1 VGEAHPFLPTFALV
15 LCTAAITTVVFQRL
29 KQPVILGYLLAGVM
43 VGPYVTLVPVTADRG
58 TTETLAELG
67 VILLL
72 FSIGLEFSIRRLLR
86 VGPSVAVTALFDVTI
101 MAFLG
106 LTAAYLLGW
115 TAREALYTGALV
127 AISSTTIIA
136 KTFEDHGVGRKLRD
150 LVFGVLI
157 VEDLAAVLFMAGLA
171 TLSAG
176 GGTSGAGL
184 LGTALRLF
192 ILLMV
197 WVIGGLLVVPRL
209 MRFIVRLKRPETT
222 LVASLGICFAFALL
236 AQYLGYSV
244 ALGAFIAG
252 SLISESGKG
261 HAVMELVR
269 PVRDVFAAVFFVS
282 VGMLIQPSLLME
294 YRWAILLLVAVV
306 VVGKLVS
313 VSLGAFLAGQG
324 PQGAI
329 QAGMSMAQIGEF
341 SFIIAS
347 LGLATGAVGGFL
359 YPVAVAVSAI
369 TTLLTPFMV
378 RNAPAAAGYVDRK
391 LPRALQT
398 YAALYATWVEE
409 MRRAP
414 ARRTA
419 GDRVKGMIR
428 WLLVDTACVIGVI
441 VGMAIF
447 GVRLEEEFIA
457 RLGLST
463 ALARGGLYVT
473 AIACCAPF
481 LLGIFRMARGLAQLL
496 ANLALPRTTGF
507 DRAAAP
513 RRAMVASLEITIV
526 FLLGLPVLLATQP
539 FVSSFRGVIV
549 LGVILLLMGVGA
561 WRSATNLQGHVAAGA
576 EVLIDALRS
585 SLPPEQATMEMP
597 TTGLTGLYPVD
608 PAAVDRLTTAT
619 HMLPGIGAPTPFRME
634 PHYAAA
640 GKTLAEVGLRGRTGA
655 TVLAISRGGVGIPA
669 PSKIER
675 LEAGD
680 TLVLV
685 GTKEALRDARR
696 ILIGSATQP
705 TAG

>member
-1 VGEAHPFLPTFALV
+1 VGANHAFLTTFALV

-29 KQPVILGYLLAGVM
+29 KQPVILGYLLAGMM
-43 VGPYVTLVPVTADRG
+43 VGPYVTLIPVEADRA

-86 VGPSVAVTALFDVTI
+86 VGPSVAVTALFDVTV

-106 LTAAYLLGW
+106 VSAAYLLGW
-115 TAREALYTGALV
+115 TQREALYTGALL

-171 TLSAG
+171 TLGA
-176 GGTSGAGL
+176 SGAEAGTGL
-184 LGTALRLF
+184 LGTTLRLA
-192 ILLMV
+192 ILLTV
-197 WVIGGLLVVPRL
+197 WVVGGLLVVPRL

-236 AQYLGYSV
+236 AQALGYSV

-282 VGMLIQPSLLME
+282 VGMLIQPELLWE
-294 YRWAILLLVAVV
+294 YRVAIVLLVVVV

-313 VSLGAFLAGQG
+313 VSIGAFIAGQG
-324 PQGAI
+324 TQTSI

-359 YPVAVAVSAI
+359 YPVAVAVSAF

-378 RNAPAAAGYVDRK
+378 KRSVAVAAYADRK
-391 LPRALQT
+391 LPKPLQT
-398 YAALYATWVEE
+398 YAALYATWVED

-414 ARRTA
+414 ERRTA
-419 GDRVKGMIR
+419 KDRLRGMVS
-428 WLLVDTACVIGVI
+428 WLLVDAACVVAVIIGL
-441 VGMAIF
+441 ARF
-447 GVRLEEEFIA
+447 GPRVEAFFVDTFGISA
-457 RLGLST
+457 S
-463 ALARGGLYVT
+463 LARGGMYTTGVVL
-473 AIACCAPF
+473 AAPF
-481 LLGIFRMARGLAQLL
+481 LLGIFRVARSLAQLL
-496 ANLALPRTTGF
+496 SRLAMPHQKGM

-513 RRAMVASLEITIV
+513 RRALVATLEIAIV

-539 FVSSFRGVIV
+539 FLPAFRGVAVFAVV
-549 LGVILLLMGVGA
+549 LVLMGVAA

-576 EVLIDALRS
+576 EVLIAALRS
-585 SLPPEQATMEMP
+585 SLPPEQVTTEMP
-597 TTGLTGLYPVD
+597 TTGLTGLYPVA
-608 PAAVDRLTTAT
+608 PIATDRLTTAT
-619 HMLPGIGAPTPFRME
+619 HLLPGMGAPTPFRME
-634 PHYAAA
+634 EGYAAA

-655 TVLAISRGGVGIPA
+655 TVLAISRSGVGIPA

-675 LEAGD
+675 LEVGD

-685 GTKEALRDARR
+685 GTKAALREAKR
-696 ILIGSATQP
+696 ILMTG
-705 TAG
+705 